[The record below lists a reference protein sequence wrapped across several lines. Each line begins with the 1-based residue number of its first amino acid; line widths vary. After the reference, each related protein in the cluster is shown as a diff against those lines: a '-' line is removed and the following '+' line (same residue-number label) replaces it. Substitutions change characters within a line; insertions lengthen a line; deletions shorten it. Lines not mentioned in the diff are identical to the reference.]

1 MEILTR
7 DEFFAKNPAPGTKFL
22 EIDEHACVIV
32 ARDIDPDTDEP
43 DDITMIGFEKS
54 EGPTGEDKVIV
65 IEWGSWEG
73 HEELLA
79 KHDAAAASLKLAGFN
94 HKCAIG
100 IETKSDKTKKTGK
113 K

>member
-7 DEFFAKNPAPGTKFL
+7 DEFWAKNPAPGTKFL

-32 ARDIDPDTDEP
+32 ARDIDPEEEEP
-43 DDITMIGFEKS
+43 DEITMIGFAKNAS
-54 EGPTGEDKVIV
+54 APLGEDKVIV
-65 IEWGSWEG
+65 IEWGTWEG
-73 HEELLA
+73 HEDLLE
-79 KHDAAAASLKLAGFN
+79 KHDAAVASLKREGFN

-100 IETKSDKTKKTGK
+100 IESKPDKKKTGK